1 MPNARCW
8 WCGIKAKRFQAKWV
22 PVRVKKTRPK
32 KERRSAVKN
41 WWRKWSYEIPL
52 AFGDALWDVL
62 VVQFADF
69 LSGLTVRR
77 VLEFVAIAL
86 LVMAFIQT
94 APIDLAFLFAGDTLM
109 YLEFVVIV
117 RLAAGKAHVLH
128 GLRLAARLVRFA
140 ARVASAT
147 IDRSITAINR
157 RRERRSPARPA
168 KPRLSDRSD
177 DGGGCG
183 AAWGALATA

>member
-1 MPNARCW
+1 M
-8 WCGIKAKRFQAKWV
+8 
-22 PVRVKKTRPK
+22 
-32 KERRSAVKN
+32 KN

-52 AFGDALWDVL
+52 AFGDAVWEVL

-69 LSGLTVRR
+69 LSRLTVRR

-86 LVMAFIQT
+86 LVMAFVQT

-117 RLAAGKAHVLH
+117 RLAAGKAHGLH
-128 GLRLAARLVRFA
+128 LAARLVRFA
-140 ARVASAT
+140 ARMASAA
-147 IDRSITAINR
+147 IDRSITAING
-157 RRERRSPARPA
+157 RRERRTPARPA
-168 KPRLSDRSD
+168 KPRCSDPSD
-177 DGGGCG
+177 DGRGFA

>member
-1 MPNARCW
+1 
-8 WCGIKAKRFQAKWV
+8 
-22 PVRVKKTRPK
+22 
-32 KERRSAVKN
+32 VKN

-52 AFGDALWDVL
+52 AFGDALWEVL

-69 LSGLTVRR
+69 LARLTVRR

-117 RLAAGKAHVLH
+117 RLAAGKAHFLH
-128 GLRLAARLVRFA
+128 GLHLAARLVRFA
-140 ARVASAT
+140 ARMASAAL
-147 IDRSITAINR
+147 DRSMTAINR
-157 RRERRSPARPA
+157 RRERRTPARAA
-168 KPRLSDRSD
+168 KPRCGDPSE
-177 DGGGCG
+177 DGSGFG
-183 AAWGALATA
+183 AAWGAWATA